1 MTQYSQPP
9 ILTEEFDPDK
19 AEPSLTVEGD
29 VVLKVFNKEF
39 SYPLIITLMA
49 ENLYSRNMTC
59 LPKMALAKP

>member
-19 AEPSLTVEGD
+19 AEPTLTVEGD

-39 SYPLIITLMA
+39 SYLMA
-49 ENLYSRNMTC
+49 ENFIYILGV
-59 LPKMALAKP
+59 

>member
-39 SYPLIITLMA
+39 SFDYHTWLKIDILGV
-49 ENLYSRNMTC
+49 
-59 LPKMALAKP
+59 

>member
-19 AEPSLTVEGD
+19 AEPNLTVEGD

-39 SYPLIITLMA
+39 AYPLIITLMA
-49 ENLYSRNMTC
+49 ENFLGV
-59 LPKMALAKP
+59 